1 MKTTTSLVLPK
12 QSEAKS
18 TLKAWLNRDNTL
30 FTAIMEE
37 SVSNANVLRIS
48 HAVTAFVCLI
58 SSQLAGPIAMLISL
72 AWFGIALYLCKKG
85 GLK

>member
-48 HAVTAFVCLI
+48 HVVTAFVCLI
-58 SSQLAGPIAMLISL
+58 SSQVAGPIVSLICL
-72 AWFGIALYLCKKG
+72 AWFGTALYLCKKG